1 MWEPEHSVI
10 LPLRSVVHRSNVTLA
25 VSVGTPRFAL
35 LCGAVQ
41 RHWRPWR
48 GFRPPCAI
56 RVSGQQAWTWLRLKH
71 AGWMGKQCKVESLS
85 DMEEARRDVRIMTH
99 EEEREESWEKGKAVF

>member
-41 RHWRPWR
+41 RHWRPWS

-56 RVSGQQAWTWLRLKH
+56 RVSGATGMDLASPQACR
-71 AGWMGKQCKVESLS
+71 MDGKT
-85 DMEEARRDVRIMTH
+85 M
-99 EEEREESWEKGKAVF
+99 